1 MSVFVYLKS
10 PLQMVVHYAVVLAGA
25 TVEAVAHL
33 QDVGELRAE
42 QLVINSDGQ
51 VDRLDV
57 EWCPGQYAIT
67 YRERQI
73 KEL

>member
-10 PLQMVVHYAVVLAGA
+10 PLQMVVHYAVVLAGK
-25 TVEAVAHL
+25 L

-67 YRERQI
+67 YRERYRR
-73 KEL
+73 EL